1 MNKNEL
7 AAKLEPILSN
17 REIEVVLKRLDNEHI
32 TQTESNYLSRSI
44 RPKLKSAEFAVSAEL
59 LSLLDYRRKRYE
71 REDSLLKEKIIKAV
85 KKGLADDIKAIIL
98 FGSYIRNSHTNYR
111 DIDVMVVLNNKTWK
125 NSAEKHR
132 LEMAIESSIDVKT
145 DINLI
150 VYDELISLL
159 PYSPLLQ
166 TELDDYNI
174 VYGDIK
180 LTKKIIIDKEYLY
193 KRLLEVEYVLEL
205 GKNIK
210 PKYIYNAIRDC
221 LSIELFLKKIINN
234 KLIMQTI
241 KNNIGKSTVESLMDN
256 KADLIQKDI
265 ALKYLKYLYT
275 KLEAALKNEQKE
287 TN

>member
-125 NSAEKHR
+125 NICNRKR
-132 LEMAIESSIDVKT
+132 C
-145 DINLI
+145 
-150 VYDELISLL
+150 ISM
-159 PYSPLLQ
+159 P
-166 TELDDYNI
+166 
-174 VYGDIK
+174 
-180 LTKKIIIDKEYLY
+180 
-193 KRLLEVEYVLEL
+193 
-205 GKNIK
+205 
-210 PKYIYNAIRDC
+210 
-221 LSIELFLKKIINN
+221 
-234 KLIMQTI
+234 
-241 KNNIGKSTVESLMDN
+241 
-256 KADLIQKDI
+256 
-265 ALKYLKYLYT
+265 
-275 KLEAALKNEQKE
+275 
-287 TN
+287 

>member
-17 REIEVVLKRLDNEHI
+17 REIEVVLKRLGNKHI

-166 TELDDYNI
+166 TELEDYNI

-221 LSIELFLKKIINN
+221 LSIELFLKKMINN